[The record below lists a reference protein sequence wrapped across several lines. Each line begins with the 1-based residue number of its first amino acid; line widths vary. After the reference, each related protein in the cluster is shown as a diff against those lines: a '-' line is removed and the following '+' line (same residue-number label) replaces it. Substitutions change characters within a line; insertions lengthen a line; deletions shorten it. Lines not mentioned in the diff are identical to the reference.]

1 MSLLNTLARTT
12 RLHDLKK
19 SRRPLASRGR
29 PGRNNPMITGILSLP
44 LLLVFGAATVAAA
57 GIESPVIRLATT
69 TSTENSGLLNYL
81 LPAFG
86 KDTGYEVHVIA
97 VGTGKALRLV
107 REGDVDVVLVHARKA
122 EDQLVADGFG
132 VNRRDVMYN
141 DFVIVG
147 PREDPAGIRGSD
159 DAVSALARIAATGSL
174 FVSRGDDSGTHKK
187 ELQLWRQAGIQP
199 TEPWYREAGQGM
211 GKVLQMAGE
220 MQAYTLTDRGTWLAY
235 REKIP
240 LQIVT
245 EQDPRLF
252 NPYGIIA
259 VNPEKY
265 PDANFSGALKLI
277 EWITA
282 APAQEMI
289 GNFTIDG
296 QQLFTPS
303 AGTTRTAPAQ

>member
-1 MSLLNTLARTT
+1 MSLIKRFAGTLRFPDSKQAW
-12 RLHDLKK
+12 
-19 SRRPLASRGR
+19 RRPANRRRSGR
-29 PGRNNPMITGILSLP
+29 ENQIITGILSVP
-44 LLLVFGAATVAAA
+44 LLLVFGTATVAAT
-57 GIESPVIRLATT
+57 GNEPGVIRLATT
-69 TSTENSGLLNYL
+69 TSTENSGLLKYL
-81 LPAFG
+81 LPAFEKG
-86 KDTGYEVHVIA
+86 TGYQIHVIA

-147 PREDPAGIRGSD
+147 PLEDPAGIRGSH
-159 DAVSALARIAATGSL
+159 DATAALARIAATGSL

-187 ELQLWRQAGIQP
+187 EHQLWQDAGIRP
-199 TEPWYREAGQGM
+199 VDPWYREAGQGM

-235 REKIP
+235 QDKIP

-259 VNPEKY
+259 VNYEKY

-296 QQLFTPS
+296 QRLFTPS
-303 AGTTRTAPAQ
+303 SGSTRAAPAQ